1 MEEDPRTQKG
11 MKIVSLFDQGKKF
24 TEELLKENERLRELL
39 RNVSHEKRQLE
50 YKYGELGVERLEQ
63 KNQIAQDEIR
73 QLKRE
78 IEELKKETAAVEEEN
93 REFADRYVDIERQNA
108 DLIAMYVASYQLHST
123 LNYNEVVTIVK
134 DITINMIGAEVFGV
148 YIVEREKNELNLIA
162 EENLGK
168 GMPKTIP
175 IDDKISQILCD
186 SNSSQLSKSN
196 LAGEETG
203 HPIVY
208 IPLRLENEPTGLIII
223 NKLLIQKE
231 GFHAV
236 DFELVELLGRHAA
249 TALYSARMHTVSERK
264 RTTLEGFVNMMKAGA
279 APKEGNTV

>member
-1 MEEDPRTQKG
+1 MEENPRSQKG

-50 YKYGELGVERLEQ
+50 YKFNEKGVERLEK
-63 KNQIAQDEIR
+63 KNQIAQDEIN

-78 IEELKKETAAVEEEN
+78 IQELKKESAVVEEEN

-123 LNYNEVVTIVK
+123 LNYAEVIKIVK
-134 DITINMIGAEVFGV
+134 DITINMIGAEVFGI
-148 YIVEREKNELNLIA
+148 YMLEEESNELNLIA
-162 EENLGK
+162 EETLNE
-168 GMPKTIP
+168 GMPKRIP
-175 IDDKISQILCD
+175 IDDKISQILHD

-196 LAGEETG
+196 LAGEDMG
-203 HPIVY
+203 HPIFY
-208 IPLRLENEPTGLIII
+208 IPLKLEDTPTGLIII

-231 GFHAV
+231 GFYSV

-279 APKEGNTV
+279 APKEGDTV